1 MKVPRALGRHATTIV
16 LTTLALGAAA
26 VVFVVDRGAVTTEEA
41 EQRKRNLLVAW
52 RPDDI
57 AEVTLE
63 AHGKDG
69 KLTRSAPDER
79 GQRRWELLIGD
90 ARFAAE
96 EHLVDQ
102 LLGSLEFAI
111 FERAVEAAGVDRKAM
126 GLDAPRVRV
135 TVRTD
140 KETARLT
147 IGGEAPSPAGAA
159 YVEVEGRGVFV
170 ITAQLL
176 SSLDVDP
183 QSLRDKAILP
193 YFPADLRRIE
203 LEGEGGARRFVRAPG
218 GDTFRFD
225 GSTPEGNVRV
235 DRGAMDE
242 IISALGR
249 TQADSFLRDEAADR
263 AHTAAVTLRL
273 STKDPAQPPAEIAVG
288 GACPEKPDHVV
299 AIRKKPSRMSACVP
313 RSLLEVF
320 SKPASSFLDRGLF
333 VATVDEVEEVL
344 VSAGDRKIEI
354 ARRGT
359 GWHERAPED
368 TDIEGG
374 SGRALVEALL
384 AVRTTGFIT
393 GKDKGALGLDA
404 PRARL
409 RLVSLLPSQD
419 PDGGD
424 GERVE
429 ELFVGAAEGDAV
441 AVLRADDGAILSVPA
456 DAAHALF
463 PSEIVLRS
471 LVVAD
476 VPETAVRAMRVVE
489 GERAQRIERTAEG
502 GFRLVEPKGD
512 GLAADLGLGSDLAQA
527 LAPLRAE
534 RWVADKD
541 DGTYGLARPRMTIEA
556 ELSAAADAGPRTI
569 TIQIGAP
576 SAGGSFARKVG
587 DEAVFLVGKK
597 LESAAGRWLL
607 DRAPFSIDVGE
618 IARATIATGDG
629 KKKLVLERAGGALRV
644 AGGTADAQAAALRDA
659 LSDLVPEGAVSVGEK
674 PRKDEGFD
682 PPAVVITV
690 ERDTID
696 PATGAAAGGID
707 PGRTLRISLGRG
719 DALRGTGVVYA
730 RLAGVDAT
738 YAIAQA
744 KVRPLLDAVGR

>member
-1 MKVPRALGRHATTIV
+1 MKIPRALGRHATTIV

-26 VVFVVDRGAVTTEEA
+26 VVFVVDRGSVTTEEA
-41 EQRKRNLLVAW
+41 EQRKKNLLVAW

-63 AHGKDG
+63 AHGNTG

-79 GQRRWELLIGD
+79 GQRRWELSIGGE
-90 ARFAAE
+90 RFAAE

-102 LLGSLEFAI
+102 LLGSLEFAT
-111 FERAVEAAGVDRKAM
+111 FERAVNPVDRKAT
-126 GLDAPRVRV
+126 GLDAPRARI

-140 KETARLT
+140 KETARIA

-176 SSLDVDP
+176 ASLDVDP

-193 YFPADLRRIE
+193 YFTADLERIE

-218 GDTFRFD
+218 ADTFRFD

-242 IISALGR
+242 LVAALGR
-249 TQADSFLRDEAADR
+249 TQAESFPPDDVADR
-263 AHTAAVTLRL
+263 ALAPAVTLRL
-273 STKDPAQPPAEIAVG
+273 STKDPAQPTAEIAIG
-288 GACPEKPDHVV
+288 GACPDKPDHVV

-313 RSLLEVF
+313 KSLLEVF

-333 VATVDEVEEVL
+333 VASVDEVEEVM
-344 VSAGDRKIEI
+344 VTVGDRKIEI

-359 GWHERAPED
+359 GWHERFPHD
-368 TDIEGG
+368 TDIQGD

-384 AVRTTGFIT
+384 GVRTTGFIT
-393 GKDKGALGLDA
+393 GKDKAALGLDA
-404 PRARL
+404 PRAKIRL
-409 RLVSLLPSQD
+409 ISLLPSQA

-424 GERVE
+424 GERIE
-429 ELFVGAAEGDAV
+429 ELSVGAADGDV
-441 AVLRADDGAILSVPA
+441 VPVLRADDGAILSVPA
-456 DAAHALF
+456 DAARALF
-463 PSEIVLRS
+463 PSEIALRS
-471 LVVAD
+471 LVVVD
-476 VPETAVRAMRVVE
+476 VPETAVRAIRVVE

-556 ELSAAADAGPRTI
+556 ELAAAGDAGARSI
-569 TIQIGAP
+569 TIEIGAP
-576 SAGGSFARKVG
+576 SAGGSFARKSG
-587 DEAVFLVGKK
+587 DDAVFLVGKK

-607 DRAPFSIDVGE
+607 DRAPFSIDAGE

-629 KKKLVLERAGGALRV
+629 KKKLVLERSGGALRI
-644 AGGTADAQAAALRDA
+644 AGGAADAQAAALRDA
-659 LSDLVPEGAVSVGEK
+659 LTDLVPEGAVSVGEK
-674 PRKDEGFD
+674 PRKDEGLD

-690 ERDTID
+690 ERDKLD
-696 PATGAAAGGID
+696 PTTGVAAGAID

-719 DALRGTGVVYA
+719 DVVRGTAVVYA

-738 YAIAQA
+738 YAVAGA